1 MHPTKRTN
9 QLNTSASLKAVQ
21 ASPSNLNKAMDLFL
35 QGIIAFCFI
44 FGLAV
49 TTVSAQEASTSD
61 EAAVAPR
68 PIEEITVVGQESLS
82 RLRLRITEKENEIF
96 GFFNANNSS
105 RRMDIICTKRRPTG
119 TYMMKRECEP
129 RFMRERRVELT
140 RDARQGIGVGFTQ
153 GDLAGMLAQDF
164 EKLQNEMLTLML
176 TNKEFAEALAD
187 LADLAENHDAHRGL
201 MFDDGQ

>member
-1 MHPTKRTN
+1 MNR
-9 QLNTSASLKAVQ
+9 
-21 ASPSNLNKAMDLFL
+21 FL
-35 QGIIAFCFI
+35 QAILPFCFL
-44 FGLAV
+44 FSLAC

-61 EAAVAPR
+61 EVAVPPK
-68 PIEEITVVGQESLS
+68 PIEEITVVGQQSLS
-82 RLRLRITEKENEIF
+82 RLRLRITEKEDEIF
-96 GFFNANNSS
+96 SFFNDNNSS

-153 GDLAGMLAQDF
+153 GDLAGLLAQEF
-164 EKLQNEMLTLML
+164 EKLQNEMLTMML

-187 LADLAENHDAHRGL
+187 LADLAENYDSHIGV
-201 MFDDGQ
+201 MFGDEQ